1 MMQKR
6 AGIEIS
12 QVPYYLGVSTAM
24 LSSAIEFGA
33 ENIIFVGQDLAY
45 ASDGSSHTNGKKE
58 YYVDASGIET
68 DGYYGDKVYSRMD
81 WLEFKDWFEKM
92 IALYPSI
99 TVPKAVYGLME
110 RFRNR

>member
-1 MMQKR
+1 MVYRRRCFRLPLNLERK
-6 AGIEIS
+6 
-12 QVPYYLGVSTAM
+12 
-24 LSSAIEFGA
+24 
-33 ENIIFVGQDLAY
+33 NIIFVGQDLAY

-58 YYVDASGIET
+58 YYADANGIET

-99 TVPKAVYGLME
+99 TVTNA
-110 RFRNR
+110 NRRWCAD

>member
-1 MMQKR
+1 MQ
-6 AGIEIS
+6 E
-12 QVPYYLGVSTAM
+12 
-24 LSSAIEFGA
+24 
-33 ENIIFVGQDLAY
+33 LAY

-58 YYVDASGIET
+58 YYGDASGIET

-99 TVPKAVYGLME
+99 TVTNATKGGLLLSERNCRRHGFVYGKCSKTWYKQK
-110 RFRNR
+110 RSPIDQSDF